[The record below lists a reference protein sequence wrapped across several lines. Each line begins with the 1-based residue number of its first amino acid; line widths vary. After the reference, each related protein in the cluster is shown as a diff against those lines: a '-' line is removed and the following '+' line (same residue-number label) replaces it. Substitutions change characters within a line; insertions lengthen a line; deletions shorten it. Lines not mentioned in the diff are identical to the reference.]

1 LGAECFGLDVDPVA
15 IAITGFNLGSPIRRL
30 EEALHV
36 LQERVGRQIMPLHH
50 KIDANGVLR
59 VVLHHFWV
67 QSVICGDCGHR
78 YDAHPHF
85 QLSHNALTETQIV
98 FCRACNEIHEF
109 RKTIKASPVDLA
121 GKKPS

>member
-15 IAITGFNLGSPIRRL
+15 IAITGFQSRLADSPDL

-59 VVLHHFWV
+59 VVLHHFWFS
-67 QSVICGDCGHR
+67 Q
-78 YDAHPHF
+78 
-85 QLSHNALTETQIV
+85 
-98 FCRACNEIHEF
+98 
-109 RKTIKASPVDLA
+109 
-121 GKKPS
+121 